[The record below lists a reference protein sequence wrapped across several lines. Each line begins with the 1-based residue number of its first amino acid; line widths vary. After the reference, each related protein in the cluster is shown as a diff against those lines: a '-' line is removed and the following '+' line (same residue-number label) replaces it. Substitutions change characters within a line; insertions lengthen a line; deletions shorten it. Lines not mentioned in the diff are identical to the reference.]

1 LWYKLQDNFESSKSC
16 VIHHDRPMLNY
27 SPSGFYSN
35 YTMLLYLLVWF
46 NFLWSWYFFKKI
58 QNLEGIL
65 EYDSGCSFFKLYQ
78 NNIFLFFKNYFQYK
92 TYKNL
97 KIYNFFLRLCE
108 HSLRFQRHPNL
119 NQQQKRNTCEEEAG
133 RQAAL
138 TQRGADRLILLL
150 SMEVTCTTQT
160 AQHSTQYT
168 EDNNNAQTQTRET
181 NKHHTN

>member
-1 LWYKLQDNFESSKSC
+1 
-16 VIHHDRPMLNY
+16 
-27 SPSGFYSN
+27 
-35 YTMLLYLLVWF
+35 
-46 NFLWSWYFFKKI
+46 
-58 QNLEGIL
+58 
-65 EYDSGCSFFKLYQ
+65 
-78 NNIFLFFKNYFQYK
+78 
-92 TYKNL
+92 
-97 KIYNFFLRLCE
+97 LCE